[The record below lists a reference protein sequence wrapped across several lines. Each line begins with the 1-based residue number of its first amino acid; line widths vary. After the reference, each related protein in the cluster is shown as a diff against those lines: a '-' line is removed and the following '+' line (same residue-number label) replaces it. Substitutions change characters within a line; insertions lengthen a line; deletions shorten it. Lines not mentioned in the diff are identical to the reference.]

1 MVLCQPHFQITRTT
15 SLRRVS
21 NAKPPLHNQ
30 CAPKEVILVST
41 TTYETPNASGLSP
54 DQTRA
59 LPVRRVDLDSP
70 EARII
75 RALRELY
82 SGKPQNVC
90 FRPSLFQCF
99 ITSGS

>member
-15 SLRRVS
+15 SFRRVS

-30 CAPKEVILVST
+30 CAPKEMVFVSPT
-41 TTYETPNASGLSP
+41 ATNEKPNASGLTP

-59 LPVRRVDLDSP
+59 LPERSVEPDGP

-82 SGKPQNVC
+82 SCKPQAV
-90 FRPSLFQCF
+90 FFLRSLC
-99 ITSGS
+99 ICRL